1 MKTTVLS
8 INGNKPFN
16 YILQTVLSKDHYVTI
31 VTDPITGLKQMKAKG
46 NVNLVVI
53 DTDAFEAEAFE
64 FIEYI
69 NSSLLFR
76 VPVIVLT
83 SNKTE
88 HIKQKLFELNLND
101 IFVKPFDP
109 LMLVKRINKNL
120 FTDRLNVAT
129 T

>member
-31 VTDPITGLKQMKAKG
+31 VSDPIIGLKQMKAKG
-46 NVNLVVI
+46 NVNLVII

-69 NSSLLFR
+69 NSSLLFH

-83 SNKTE
+83 SNKSE
-88 HIKQKLFELNLND
+88 LIKQKLFELSLDD

-120 FTDRLNVAT
+120 FTDRSNIAT

>member
-1 MKTTVLS
+1 
-8 INGNKPFN
+8 
-16 YILQTVLSKDHYVTI
+16 LQTVLSKDHYVTI
-31 VTDPITGLKQMKAKG
+31 VSDPITGLKQMKAKG

-76 VPVIVLT
+76 VPLIVLT

-88 HIKQKLFELNLND
+88 LIKQKLFELNLNHF
-101 IFVKPFDP
+101 FVKPFDP
-109 LMLVKRINKNL
+109 LMLVKTINKNL
-120 FTDRLNVAT
+120 FTDSLNVAT